1 MSGYSN
7 PAECIILSP
16 LVPHEKKIMSSQVL
30 SRRVAVLVFALASW
44 QAVTAQMPN
53 PYGVSIGLEDA
64 KKVAA
69 PALAEAARNHWSI
82 AVAIVD
88 PSGNLVYFEKMD
100 NTQLGGSNVAIE
112 KARSAARFKRP
123 TKAFQDSVAA
133 GGEGLRV
140 LALDGAVPLEG
151 GFPLVM
157 GGKIVGAIGASG
169 ATSAQDAQCAKAGA
183 DSVK

>member
-1 MSGYSN
+1 
-7 PAECIILSP
+7 
-16 LVPHEKKIMSSQVL
+16 
-30 SRRVAVLVFALASW
+30 
-44 QAVTAQMPN
+44 MPN
-53 PYGVSIGLEDA
+53 PYGPPISLENA
-64 KKVAA
+64 KKAVA
-69 PALAEAARNHWSI
+69 PALAEAAKNNWAV

-88 PSGNLVYFEKMD
+88 PAGTLIYYEKMD
-100 NTQLGGSNVAIE
+100 NTQLGSATVAVN

-123 TKAFQDSVAA
+123 TKAFQDALAA

-140 LALDGAVPLEG
+140 LAIEGAVPVDG

-157 GGKIVGAIGASG
+157 DGKIVGAIGVSG